1 MGDDATRLAA
11 RSFQPA
17 GISYDRNNAGLQREF
32 MRETLWFLIVGAVLV
47 FMGIAATT
55 LRRLPI
61 SAAMFY
67 LAIGYL
73 LGLPGIA
80 LLRLDM
86 AVDARLLR
94 IITEVAL
101 LVSLF
106 AIGLRLRLGVL
117 EKLWTVPLRLG
128 VLAMLAT
135 IPLLTLFGV
144 YVLQLGW
151 GPALLLA
158 AILAPTD
165 PVLAHD
171 VQVHT
176 PGDHDLL
183 RFALSGEGGLNDG
196 IALPFAM
203 LGLALCAAPA
213 GQGAE
218 LLTLKLA
225 GSVVWGVVGALAIG
239 GMLGWATTH
248 AVAWLRTRHAQ
259 ALGLEGFFALGLIE
273 LSFGA
278 AQLAQTYGFLAV
290 FAAGVAMRRVEHRA
304 SGGQSPRKAIGTVDP
319 EDIEATAANPSKAH
333 AYITESVLG
342 FTIELE
348 RIAEVAVMAMVGN
361 VLATL
366 QAPIFTWQTVA
377 LSVALF
383 VIVRPVSVELSL
395 LGSSATPTQRRLMSW
410 FGIRGIGSFYYLAFA
425 LEHGAAADVMPLMP
439 LALAVVAAS
448 VVIHGVS
455 ATPLMNWYH
464 QLRGGEK

>member
-1 MGDDATRLAA
+1 
-11 RSFQPA
+11 
-17 GISYDRNNAGLQREF
+17 
-32 MRETLWFLIVGAVLV
+32 MRETQWFLIVGAVLV
-47 FMGIAATT
+47 FMGLAATT
-55 LRRLPI
+55 LRRLPV

-67 LAIGYL
+67 VVIGYV

-86 AVDARLLR
+86 AGDAPLLR
-94 IITEVAL
+94 TITEVAL

-128 VLAMLAT
+128 FLAMLAS
-135 IPLLTLFGV
+135 IALLTLFGV

-151 GPALLLA
+151 GPSLLLA

-171 VQVHT
+171 VQVRN

-203 LGLALCAAPA
+203 LGLALTAAPA
-213 GQGAE
+213 GQGAA
-218 LLTLKLA
+218 LLNLKLA
-225 GSVVWGVVGALAIG
+225 GSMAWGVVGAIAIG
-239 GMLGWATTH
+239 GALGWATTH
-248 AVAWLRTRHAQ
+248 AVAWLRTRHAH

-278 AQLAQTYGFLAV
+278 AQLAHTYGFLAV

-304 SGGQSPRKAIGTVDP
+304 SGSLSPRKAIGTVDS
-319 EDIEATAANPSKAH
+319 EDVEATAANPGKAH

-348 RIAEVAVMAMVGN
+348 SIAEVAVMAMVGN
-361 VLATL
+361 VLATM
-366 QAPIFTWQTVA
+366 QAPLFTWQSVA
-377 LSVALF
+377 LSAALF
-383 VIVRPVSVELSL
+383 VVVRPVSVELSL

-425 LEHGAAADVMPLMP
+425 LEHGAPADVTPLIS
-439 LALAVVAAS
+439 LTLAVITAS
-448 VVIHGVS
+448 IVIHGVS
-455 ATPLMNWYH
+455 ATPLMSWYRR
-464 QLRGGEK
+464 LRSVDR

>member
-1 MGDDATRLAA
+1 
-11 RSFQPA
+11 
-17 GISYDRNNAGLQREF
+17 

-47 FMGIAATT
+47 FMGLAATT

-67 LAIGYL
+67 LAIGYG
-73 LGLPGIA
+73 LGLPGVD

-86 AVDARLLR
+86 VGDAHLLR
-94 IITEVAL
+94 MITEVAL

-117 EKLWTVPLRLG
+117 ERLWTVPLRLG
-128 VLAMLAT
+128 FLAMLAT

-144 YVLQLGW
+144 YVLKLGW
-151 GPALLLA
+151 GPSLLLA
-158 AILAPTD
+158 SILAPTD

-171 VQVHT
+171 VQVHN

-196 IALPFAM
+196 IALPFAL
-203 LGLALCAAPA
+203 LGLALCAAPPA
-213 GQGAE
+213 LAAE
-218 LLTLKLA
+218 LLNLQLA
-225 GSVVWGVVGALAIG
+225 ASMVWGVVGAIAIG
-239 GMLGWATTH
+239 GALGWATTH
-248 AVAWLRTRHAQ
+248 SVAWLRMRHAQ

-278 AQLAQTYGFLAV
+278 AQIAHTYGFLAV

-304 SGGQSPRKAIGTVDP
+304 SGGASPRKVLGTVDS
-319 EDIEATAANPSKAH
+319 EDVEATAANPSKAH
-333 AYITESVLG
+333 AYVAESVLG

-348 RIAEVAVMAMVGN
+348 SIAEVAVMAMVGN

-366 QAPIFTWQTVA
+366 QAPLFTWQSIT
-377 LSVALF
+377 LTVALF
-383 VIVRPVSVELSL
+383 VIVRPVSVELAL
-395 LGSSATPTQRRLMSW
+395 LGSSATATQRRLMSW
-410 FGIRGIGSFYYLAFA
+410 FGIRGIGSFYYLAYA

-439 LALAVVAAS
+439 LTLAVITAS

-455 ATPLMNWYH
+455 ATPLMNWY
-464 QLRGGEK
+464 RKPRDDEPP